1 MPKLVARP
9 SKQQRYA
16 LANFYPAAAPS
27 SSIILPAQRKVSE
40 ESIHSNSETADD
52 RTCVRL
58 SNNNSRKMTR
68 TSSSLSSLLSSLTP
82 STTEPSSGLSSS
94 SSSSAL
100 KRTNASSF
108 RLKRPAPSA
117 CLVELASEDD
127 DNAVTTHARRLRG
140 VSSACCAS
148 PVAAADFADTLTSP
162 PPLRTDSAEG
172 WGFFVDTMFTDHVD
186 DDTQCSSGSSTTSPY
201 LPFHV
206 SQPLKRRRIHSQAP
220 RELAGFF
227 LAVPTVDD
235 TVCQL
240 SSLSF

>member
-9 SKQQRYA
+9 SKQERYA
-16 LANFYPAAAPS
+16 LANYYPAVPS
-27 SSIILPAQRKVSE
+27 SSTVLSAQRKVSE

-52 RTCVRL
+52 RTCVKL
-58 SNNNSRKMTR
+58 SNNTRKMTR

-82 STTEPSSGLSSS
+82 STTEPSCGSCLQ
-94 SSSSAL
+94 
-100 KRTNASSF
+100 RTNTSSF

-117 CLVELASEDD
+117 CLVELAADD
-127 DNAVTTHARRLRG
+127 DANAATRERPLRG
-140 VSSACCAS
+140 ESSACFAS

-162 PPLRTDSAEG
+162 PPVRKDSADG
-172 WGFFVDTMFTDHVD
+172 WGYFVDTMLADHMD
-186 DDTQCSSGSSTTSPY
+186 GGFIAQRGSSTTSPY
-201 LPFHV
+201 LPFQP
-206 SQPLKRRRIHSQAP
+206 SQPCKRRRIHSQAP

-235 TVCQL
+235 TMCQL

>member
-9 SKQQRYA
+9 SKSERFA
-16 LANFYPAAAPS
+16 LANYYPAVPCS
-27 SSIILPAQRKVSE
+27 SLVLPAQRKVSE

-52 RTCVRL
+52 RTCVKL
-58 SNNNSRKMTR
+58 SNNSRKMTR
-68 TSSSLSSLLSSLTP
+68 TSSSLSSLLCSLTP
-82 STTEPSSGLSSS
+82 STTESSS
-94 SSSSAL
+94 STTLKRNTSSS
-100 KRTNASSF
+100 

-117 CLVELASEDD
+117 CLVEMAADD
-127 DNAVTTHARRLRG
+127 DGHESTRERRLRG
-140 VSSACCAS
+140 ESSACFAS

-162 PPLRTDSAEG
+162 PPLRKDSAEG
-172 WGFFVDTMFTDHVD
+172 WGYFVDTMLNEHVD
-186 DDTQCSSGSSTTSPY
+186 DDIVAQRTFSGSSATSPY
-201 LPFHV
+201 LPFQP

-235 TVCQL
+235 TMCQL